1 MRLAAQKCR
10 LGGHG
15 FYSARQSCEND
26 FYGDGPL
33 DPGPSLAEK
42 FSKENCTREGY
53 FCGIDGL

>member
-42 FSKENCTREGY
+42 FSK
-53 FCGIDGL
+53 